1 MSRAQLL
8 AVHLQAWKSGVNA
21 PLASEQLNFPSANVS
36 FNENSPC
43 LTFSLPALKCLS
55 LPSAFLVSSRD
66 AERWKNELADFKKWG
81 HFFSSMLILMSYF
94 GGESMF
100 NNVCRALLIYRTKGK
115 QTQQYI
121 YKQKCIPIYI
131 AHSLTLCKIYP

>member
-1 MSRAQLL
+1 MSLLMKTAHVLPSHFQLL
-8 AVHLQAWKSGVNA
+8 
-21 PLASEQLNFPSANVS
+21 NVS
-36 FNENSPC
+36 PYPLPFWSP
-43 LTFSLPALKCLS
+43 AEMQ
-55 LPSAFLVSSRD
+55 RD
-66 AERWKNELADFKKWG
+66 EKMNLQILKNEVI
-81 HFFSSMLILMSYF
+81 FFSSMLILMSYF